1 MLNSK
6 KLLLILC
13 MVTVILV
20 SNILV
25 QYPVMFWGLEDLL
38 TWAAFTYPIA
48 FFVTDITN
56 RTYGVMTARKIVF
69 WGFLTA
75 VILSIYFAT
84 PRIAIAS
91 GSAFLISQLID
102 IQIFTKLIKYKW
114 WQAPLV
120 SSTLGSIIDTLLFF
134 TIAFSVTF
142 SMMGYEDSFATENI
156 MILSGIAEA
165 PRWLMWAFGDF
176 AVKLF
181 VALILLIP
189 FRVIYFRHLYK
200 SEA

>member
-1 MLNSK
+1 MLNKK

-20 SNILV
+20 SNVLV
-25 QYPVMFWGLEDLL
+25 QHPVMFWGLEDLL
-38 TWAAFTYPIA
+38 TWAAFTYPVA
-48 FFVTDITN
+48 FFITDITN
-56 RTYGVMTARKIVF
+56 RIYGEVAARRIVY

-75 VILSIYFAT
+75 VILSFYFAT

-91 GSAFLISQLID
+91 GSALLVSQLID
-102 IQIFTKLIKYKW
+102 IQIFTKLSKFKW
-114 WQAPLV
+114 WQAPLA
-120 SSTLGSIIDTLLFF
+120 SSTMGSIIDTILFF

-156 MILSGIAEA
+156 VILFGLVES

-181 VALILLIP
+181 VAMILLIP
-189 FRVIYFRHLYK
+189 FRVIYFEYHKKLK
-200 SEA
+200 A

>member
-1 MLNSK
+1 MLNKK

-20 SNILV
+20 SNVLV
-25 QYPVMFWGLEDLL
+25 QHPVMFWGLEDLL
-38 TWAAFTYPIA
+38 TWAAFTYPVA
-48 FFVTDITN
+48 FFITDITN
-56 RTYGVMTARKIVF
+56 RIYGEVAARRIVY

-75 VILSIYFAT
+75 VILSFYFAT

-91 GSAFLISQLID
+91 GSAFLVSQLID
-102 IQIFTKLIKYKW
+102 IQIFTKLSKFKW
-114 WQAPLV
+114 WQAPLA
-120 SSTLGSIIDTLLFF
+120 SSTMGSIIDTILFF

-156 MILSGIAEA
+156 VILFGLVES

-181 VALILLIP
+181 VAMILLIP
-189 FRVIYFRHLYK
+189 FRVIYFEYHKKLK
-200 SEA
+200 A